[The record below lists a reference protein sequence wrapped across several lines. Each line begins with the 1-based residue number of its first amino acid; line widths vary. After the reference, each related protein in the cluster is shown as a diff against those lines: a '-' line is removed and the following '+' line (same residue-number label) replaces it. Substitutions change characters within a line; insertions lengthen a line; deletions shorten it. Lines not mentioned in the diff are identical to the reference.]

1 MGKPHRGEAISFI
14 ISTLVRNCGDN
25 SGRQFLTERHNKSRK
40 FLVLLFAK
48 IVISIVV
55 ITANIFQGCAIT
67 HHNLANSRCRYWW
80 KGRDCLEQFW
90 SINQSWHSS
99 WNVNYTSFL
108 WSSTF
113 RNCWLESSSKK
124 ILENFGQSTKV
135 DTPCEIIEPSNKP

>member
-1 MGKPHRGEAISFI
+1 MRLLKKKKNFGGMFKQGSDHKSKKSHSINEKPHRGEAISFI

-67 HHNLANSRCRYWW
+67 HHNLANSRCRY
-80 KGRDCLEQFW
+80 
-90 SINQSWHSS
+90 
-99 WNVNYTSFL
+99 
-108 WSSTF
+108 
-113 RNCWLESSSKK
+113 
-124 ILENFGQSTKV
+124 
-135 DTPCEIIEPSNKP
+135 